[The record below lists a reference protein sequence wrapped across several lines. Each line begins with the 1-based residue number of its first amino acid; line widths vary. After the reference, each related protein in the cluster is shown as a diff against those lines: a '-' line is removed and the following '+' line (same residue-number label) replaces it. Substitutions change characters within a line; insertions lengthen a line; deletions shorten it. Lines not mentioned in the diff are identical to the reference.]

1 MKKNFYVGL
10 IALTAL
16 TVTSCSN
23 DDVVMQ
29 SLEVNK
35 AIEFG
40 TYVGRDAVSRGHVTS
55 IEKLAVEG
63 FGVFAYYTVD
73 KEFDAAS
80 NPIPNFMYNQ
90 QVTSTSG
97 TATEKDAS
105 NYVGWTKDWTYS
117 PVKYW
122 PNNVD
127 EKVSFFA
134 YAPYSEGGGATN
146 FTLPTSDTQG
156 APSLTFKVDT
166 DVEKHQDLLWTV
178 PVKDKS
184 KNSTSPIDIDT
195 KVAFAFQH
203 ALSRIGFQAEVMVDK
218 VNGNATGADDD
229 DNVTVSGNLDQFTT
243 ITINKVQLIGKFYVS
258 GTMSLTDGTW
268 SSQAYSAENEGVVTY
283 ELNSDATTDFAERED
298 KPNANIFKKDDYSQR
313 LLNNTENYI
322 MIIPQNMT
330 ETGTNAPGKVQI
342 YVEYDVFTDIN
353 GDGDVDENDSKI
365 TNKITSDE
373 FEINFEQG
381 KAYSLNL
388 HLGMTSVKFS
398 ATVKEWEVQTGTA
411 VNVPI
416 NTGTNPVVNP

>member
-29 SLEVNK
+29 SPEVNK

-55 IEKLAVEG
+55 IDKLAEEG
-63 FGVFAYYTVD
+63 FGVFAYYTGAD
-73 KEFDAAS
+73 NFDNAA
-80 NPIPNFMYNQ
+80 NTTPNFMYNQ

-97 TATEKDAS
+97 SATEKDA
-105 NYVGWTKDWTYS
+105 NDFVGWDGEWTYT

-122 PNNVD
+122 PNNLND
-127 EKVSFFA
+127 KVSFFA
-134 YAPYSEGGGATN
+134 YAPYSEGGNGTN
-146 FTLPTSDTQG
+146 FTLPAFGTTG
-156 APSLTFKVDT
+156 APTLTFNVGT
-166 DVEKHQDLLWTV
+166 DVEEHEDLLYTS
-178 PVKDKS
+178 PVMDKS
-184 KNSTSPIDIDT
+184 KNSNDPINIDT
-195 KVAFAFQH
+195 KVSFAFKH

-218 VNGNATGADDD
+218 VNGDATGAADD
-229 DNVTVSGNLDQFTT
+229 DNTTTSENLDQYTT

-258 GTMSLTDGTW
+258 GTMSLTNGTW
-268 SSQAYSAENEGVVTY
+268 SSQAYSTENEGLVTY
-283 ELNSDATTDFAERED
+283 ELNSETETDFATRENQ
-298 KPNANIFKKDDYSQR
+298 KPNANIFKTNDIAIRQ
-313 LLNNTENYI
+313 LNNEKNYI

-330 ETGTNAPGKVQI
+330 AEGQDAPGKVQI

-353 GDGDVDENDSKI
+353 GDGDEDENDSKI

-373 FEINFEQG
+373 FSINFEQG

-398 ATVKEWEVQTGTA
+398 ATVKEWDELTGTA

-416 NTGTNPVVNP
+416 NTQQQQNP